1 MNHRPVTAAEGPIR
15 PLWVGLIVVAG
26 LAALMF
32 FGRQSVRL
40 GDEMEERQKQALATA
55 QAALQKA
62 AGSAGTSSST
72 AIELGAAA
80 ARSAA
85 LEQQAHDL
93 RANRQAWRIAFFGTT
108 LLLFAFLGAV
118 AVGAQRAKGRAFDR
132 LAQLAHEDPLTGL
145 PNRRELDEV
154 VPVEFARAQRNG
166 HPLTYVMMDLD
177 FFKKYNDRR
186 GHDAGDALLR
196 GASQAW
202 ARQLR
207 PTDLIARYGGEEFS
221 LLLPACDSDQA
232 AALVD
237 RLRGFVPDHQTFSA
251 GVATWDGE
259 ESSAELMRRADQ
271 ALLQAKKAGR
281 NRSMIAGRE
290 PQVTL
295 PLQVAAM

>member
-1 MNHRPVTAAEGPIR
+1 MNHRPVSTAAGPVR
-15 PLWVGLIVVAG
+15 PLWVALIVVAG
-26 LAALMF
+26 LVALMY
-32 FGRQSVRL
+32 FGRQSVVL
-40 GDEMEERQKQALATA
+40 GDWMEERQKQALDTA

-62 AGSAGTSSST
+62 AGSGGASASM
-72 AIELGAAA
+72 AADVGAAA

-85 LEQQAHDL
+85 LAQQANEL
-93 RANRQAWRIAFFGTT
+93 RASRTRWRAAFFTTT
-108 LLLFAFLGAV
+108 LVLFAFLGAV
-118 AVGAQRAKGRAFDR
+118 AVWAQRAKGRAFDR

-145 PNRRELDEV
+145 PNRRELDEML
-154 VPVEFARAQRNG
+154 PVEFARAQRNG
-166 HPLTYVMMDLD
+166 NPLTYVMMDLD

-196 GASQAW
+196 GASQGW

-221 LLLPACDSDQA
+221 LLLPACDADQA

-237 RLRGFVPDHQTFSA
+237 RLRGYVPDHQTFSA
-251 GVATWDGE
+251 GIATWDGE
-259 ESSAELMRRADQ
+259 ESADALMHRADQ

-295 PLQVAAM
+295 PLQMVAT

>member
-1 MNHRPVTAAEGPIR
+1 MQHPPMPTPAGPIR
-15 PLWVGLIVVAG
+15 PLWVALITIAG
-26 LAALMF
+26 LAALLF
-32 FGRQSVRL
+32 FGRQSIVL
-40 GDEMEERQKQALATA
+40 GDQMEERQRQALATA
-55 QAALQKA
+55 QAALQIA
-62 AGSAGTSSST
+62 AGGASQPLPAME
-72 AIELGAAA
+72 AAAAA

-85 LEQQAHDL
+85 LEQQANEL
-93 RANRQAWRIAFFGTT
+93 RTTRQHWRVAFFAATVA
-108 LLLFAFLGAV
+108 LFVFLGVIAIR
-118 AVGAQRAKGRAFDR
+118 AQRAKGRAFER

-154 VPVEFARAQRNG
+154 LPVEFARAQRSG

-221 LLLPACDSDQA
+221 LLLPSCDADQA
-232 AALVD
+232 SALVD
-237 RLRGFVPDHQTFSA
+237 RLRSYVPDHQTFSA
-251 GVATWDGE
+251 GIATWDSDE
-259 ESSAELMRRADQ
+259 TTQALMHRADQ

-295 PLQVAAM
+295 PLQVVAT

>member
-1 MNHRPVTAAEGPIR
+1 MNRHPITGAAAPIR
-15 PLWVGLIVVAG
+15 PLWVGIILVAG

-32 FGRQSVRL
+32 FGRQSVVL
-40 GDEMEERQKQALATA
+40 GDLMEERQKLALATA

-62 AGSAGTSSST
+62 AGSAASMSMAT
-72 AIELGAAA
+72 ELGAAA
-80 ARSAA
+80 ARSTA

-93 RANRQAWRIAFFGTT
+93 RASRQRWRVAFFTTT
-108 LLLFAFLGAV
+108 LLLFGFLGAV

-132 LAQLAHEDPLTGL
+132 LTQLAHEDPLTGL

-154 VPVEFARAQRNG
+154 LPVEFARAQRAG

-202 ARQLR
+202 SRQLR

-221 LLLPACDSDQA
+221 LLLPACDADQA

-237 RLRGFVPDHQTFSA
+237 RLRSFVPDHQTFSA
-251 GVATWDGE
+251 GVATWDGG
-259 ESSAELMRRADQ
+259 ESAAELMRRADQ

-295 PLQVAAM
+295 PLHVVAT

>member
-1 MNHRPVTAAEGPIR
+1 MTHHNPIPTAAGPIR
-15 PLWVGLIVVAG
+15 PLWVALITVAG
-26 LAALMF
+26 LAALLF
-32 FGRQSVRL
+32 FGRQSVVL
-40 GDEMEERQKQALATA
+40 GDAMEERQRQALVTA
-55 QAALQKA
+55 QKALQIA
-62 AGSAGTSSST
+62 VGSASQSSV
-72 AIELGAAA
+72 ALELGGAA

-85 LEQQAHDL
+85 LEQQAQELSTTRL
-93 RANRQAWRIAFFGTT
+93 RWRVAFFATT
-108 LLLFAFLGAV
+108 VALFAFLGGIAV
-118 AVGAQRAKGRAFDR
+118 RAQRAKGRAFER

-154 VPVEFARAQRNG
+154 LPVEFARAQRSG

-196 GASQAW
+196 GASRAW
-202 ARQLR
+202 SQQLR

-221 LLLPACDSDQA
+221 LLLPSCDADQA
-232 AALVD
+232 SALVD
-237 RLRGFVPDHQTFSA
+237 RLRSYVPDHQTFSA
-251 GVATWDGE
+251 GIATWDSGE
-259 ESSAELMRRADQ
+259 TAEALMHRADQ

-295 PLQVAAM
+295 PLQVVAT